1 MKVKKHNLTAWI
13 ARILVLTLF
22 VGVLVPFGTTDVW
35 AASNK
40 GLSMKVT
47 FNGKTYANTEITDK
61 DWQNNTYTMYATYKK
76 TTKVQSGMKTTQTVY
91 IPTAAFK
98 KNGDEVNISTFL
110 AVNDKKGNFV
120 GDIWGCYA
128 VILRKV
134 NGKVKCVLY
143 NNATEKEQ
151 SAKNMVTMKKS
162 GKYYVVT
169 IKNMNYQSKMWDD
182 NGKSKK
188 VATYKKTSYVSHA
201 IYITGLCNK
210 TKNAVV
216 YGDNFSL
223 KNGKSTQKI
232 SFDKKDYSD
241 IWGWCSKTEKEC
253 KVSVTAIKT
262 K

>member
-1 MKVKKHNLTAWI
+1 MKAKKQNLTAWI

-22 VGVLVPFGTTDVW
+22 IGVLVPFGATDVW

-47 FNGKTYANTEITDK
+47 FDGKKNWDA
-61 DWQNNTYTMYATYKK
+61 NTYTMYATYKK

-91 IPTAAFK
+91 IPTSALK
-98 KNGDEVNISTFL
+98 KNDDEVDISTFL

-120 GDIWGCYA
+120 GDIWSYYA

-134 NGKVKCVLY
+134 NGKVECVLW
-143 NNATEKEQ
+143 NNAKEKEQ
-151 SAKNMVTMKKS
+151 SAKNMVTLKKS

-169 IKNMNYQSKMWDD
+169 IKNMNYQSKMWGDD
-182 NGKSKK
+182 GKFQK
-188 VATYKKTSYVSHA
+188 VATYKKTSYVAHA
-201 IYITGLCNK
+201 VYITGLCSK

-216 YGDNFSL
+216 YSDNLSL
-223 KNGKSTQKI
+223 KNGSSTQKI
-232 SFDKKDYSD
+232 TFDKKDYSTL
-241 IWGWCSKTEKEC
+241 WGWCGKTDKEY
-253 KVSVTAIKT
+253 KVSVKAIKT